1 MAGTDGSTRTDVSAV
16 EIVPGEPVLDVSRY
30 NFYQLVELLNQV
42 AVAWK
47 NSTDVTRPANEAIRF
62 KSTASLA
69 FPTRDVIALETSAR
83 GQFEL
88 EVSFL
93 GLHGSQSPLPGYY
106 LDSLAWEEAQ
116 NENRLTDFL
125 DVFNHRLLTLL
136 HRIWR
141 KYRYYICFENDGNDV
156 FSQRMFALVGLGSEV
171 IRKKLQ
177 INHGKMLA
185 YAGVLASPGRAP
197 EVICSLVS
205 HCFNLP
211 DVTLDSWQFRKVAI
225 APEQQNRLG
234 AKVKVHGKKY
244 QEKSVLGVNLSIG
257 SRVAD
262 RSGKFLLCINQLTRE
277 QFLSFLPNG
286 ANYAPLVMFVAF
298 IMRDQFAWDLRLGL
312 AEKQVGGIVLG
323 AEQNNLL
330 GWTTFL
336 GDPEQ
341 KPHVIISVMQ

>member
-1 MAGTDGSTRTDVSAV
+1 MAGTDRSTCIDVSSHGGAS
-16 EIVPGEPVLDVSRY
+16 EESVLDVSRY
-30 NFYQLVELLNQV
+30 NFYQLVELLNQM
-42 AVAWK
+42 AVACQ
-47 NSTDVTRPANEAIRF
+47 NSSGTPKPADEAIRF

-69 FPTRDVIALETSAR
+69 FPTRDVIALETSER

-106 LDSLAWEEAQ
+106 LDALAWEDAQ

-125 DVFNHRLLTLL
+125 NVFNHRLLTLL
-136 HRIWR
+136 HQTWR
-141 KYRYYICFENDGNDV
+141 KYRYYICFESEGNDV

-171 IRKKLQ
+171 VRKKLQ

-185 YAGVLASPGRAP
+185 YAGLLASPGRAP

-205 HCFNLP
+205 HCFNLT
-211 DVTLDSWQFRKVAI
+211 DVELHNWQLRKVTI
-225 APEQQNRLG
+225 PPEQQNRLG
-234 AKVKVHGKKY
+234 TKVKVYGKKY
-244 QEKSVLGVNLSIG
+244 QEKSVLGSNFSIG
-257 SRVAD
+257 SLVAD
-262 RSGKFLLCINQLTRE
+262 RSGKFLLCINDLTRE

-312 AEKQVGGIVLG
+312 AERQVGGMILG
-323 AEQNNLL
+323 AEQNNQL
-330 GWTTFL
+330 GWTSFL

-341 KPHVIISVMQ
+341 KPHVTICVME

>member
-1 MAGTDGSTRTDVSAV
+1 MAGTDGSTCIDVSVV
-16 EIVPGEPVLDVSRY
+16 EGAPEEQVLDVSRY
-30 NFYQLVELLNQV
+30 NFYQLVELLNQM
-42 AVAWK
+42 AVAWQ
-47 NSTDVTRPANEAIRF
+47 NSAESAEPANEAIRF

-106 LDSLAWEEAQ
+106 LDSLAWEDAQ

-125 DVFNHRLLTLL
+125 NVFNHRLLTLL
-136 HRIWR
+136 HQIWR
-141 KYRYYICFENDGNDV
+141 KYRYYICFESGGNDV

-171 IRKKLQ
+171 VRKKLQ

-185 YAGVLASPGRAP
+185 YAGLLASPGRSP

-205 HCFNLP
+205 HCFNLS
-211 DVTLDSWQFRKVAI
+211 DVTLHSWQLRKVAI

-234 AKVKVHGKKY
+234 SRVKVRGKKY
-244 QEKSVLGVNLSIG
+244 QEKSVLGVNFSIG
-257 SRVAD
+257 AQVAD
-262 RSGKFLLCINQLTRE
+262 RSGKFLLCINTLTRE

-312 AEKQVGGIVLG
+312 AEKQVGGMVLG
-323 AEQNNLL
+323 TEQNNLL
-330 GWTTFL
+330 GWTSFL
-336 GDPEQ
+336 GEPEQ

>member
-1 MAGTDGSTRTDVSAV
+1 MGGTDGSTCIDVSVV
-16 EIVPGEPVLDVSRY
+16 EGAPDEQVLDVSRF
-30 NFYQLVELLNQV
+30 NFFQLVELLNQL
-42 AVAWK
+42 AVAWQ
-47 NSTDVTRPANEAIRF
+47 NSGDTAEPANEAIRF

-93 GLHGSQSPLPGYY
+93 GLHGSQSPLPGFY
-106 LDSLAWEEAQ
+106 LDSLAWEDAQ

-125 DVFNHRLLTLL
+125 NVFNHRLITLL
-136 HRIWR
+136 HQIWR
-141 KYRYYICFENDGNDV
+141 KYRYYICFENGGSDA
-156 FSQRMFALVGLGSEV
+156 FSQRMFALVGLGSKV
-171 IRKKLQ
+171 LRNKLQ

-185 YAGVLASPGRAP
+185 YAGLLASPGRAP

-205 HCFNLP
+205 HCFNLS
-211 DVTLDSWQFRKVAI
+211 DVTLHPWQLRKVAI
-225 APEQQNRLG
+225 EPEQQNRLG
-234 AKVKVHGKKY
+234 SRVKIRAKKY
-244 QEKSVLGVNLSIG
+244 QEKSVLGVNFSIG

-262 RSGKFLLCINQLTRE
+262 RSGKFLLCINKLTRE

-286 ANYAPLVMFVAF
+286 PNYAPLVMFVAF

-312 AEKQVGGIVLG
+312 AEKQVGGMILG
-323 AEQNNLL
+323 TEQNNLL
-330 GWTTFL
+330 GWTSFL
-336 GDPEQ
+336 GDPEH